1 MNPPPL
7 DRRVRVLQVA
17 AFALFAL
24 LALQLV
30 RMQLFRSGHYQQL
43 ADELSTRAVPI
54 EAARGIITDRNG
66 VVLARNQPEF
76 QVVVIPGEL
85 PAGPAS
91 RLATLAA
98 VERATGVPLATLDDA
113 VRAGEH
119 PDAFAPVVIRDR
131 LDTNAAIEARAALTG
146 LDGVRVDAHPV
157 RVYAS
162 GDLMPQILG
171 YVGAIEP
178 DEVSHYLNAGYAL
191 NDRVGRSGVELTY
204 ESFLRG
210 QPGKHLI
217 SSHPSGREVARL
229 ADVAP
234 QTGSDLVLSIDL
246 RLQQAV
252 RDALQDGIAKALPPG
267 GRDAS
272 GQPALAAG
280 AAVVMDV
287 HTGELL
293 ALVSLPSYDANVF
306 AGRTNSSA
314 LEALLN
320 DPARPLL
327 HRGYMEVHAPGS
339 IFKPL
344 VGAAALQEGIATPA
358 TRITSTGAITIQD
371 IYNPGVRY
379 VFRDWAAH
387 GTLDFYGGIARSS
400 DVYFYYLAGGYNQ
413 GDVHFEGLGAD
424 RVATY
429 ARGFGLGAATGLDL
443 PGEAGGLVPDTK
455 WKEDTIEE
463 PWVLGDTY
471 TFGIGQG
478 YLTATPVQMAV
489 AAAAIANGGDVLQPH
504 VAHGLRRGGAVDVLP
519 RAVRGHVPVDA
530 TNLEVVREA
539 MRVAASPGG
548 TAFEGKP
555 DNVVIGGKTGTA
567 EFGAQRPDGSY
578 DSHGWYMG
586 FAPYDNPQV
595 AVIVYI
601 EHGIGQTYAAPVAKR
616 ILEAYFALPPGQAL
630 VSR

>member
-1 MNPPPL
+1 MSA
-7 DRRVRVLQVA
+7 DRRLVTLQA
-17 AFALFAL
+17 AAIALFAL
-24 LALQLV
+24 LALQLA
-30 RMQLFRSGHYQQL
+30 RMQLLQSTHYQQL

-66 VVLARNQPEF
+66 LVLARNQPAFE
-76 QVVVIPGEL
+76 VVVVPGEL

-91 RLATLAA
+91 RLAALAA
-98 VERATGVPLATLDDA
+98 VERATGVPLATIDDA

-131 LDTNAAIEARAALTG
+131 LDTTAAIEARAALTG
-146 LDGVRVDAHPV
+146 IDGVHVEAHPM

-178 DEVSHYLNAGYAL
+178 DEVTGYLDAGYAL

-210 QPGKHLI
+210 RPGKRLI
-217 SSHPSGREVARL
+217 SAHPSGREVARL
-229 ADVAP
+229 GNVAP
-234 QTGSDLVLSIDL
+234 QTGADLLLSIDL
-246 RLQQAV
+246 RLQHAV

-306 AGRTNSSA
+306 AGAADPDA
-314 LEALLN
+314 LERLLN
-320 DPARPLL
+320 DPAKPLL

-344 VGAAALQEGIATPA
+344 VGAAALQEGIAEPS

-400 DVYFYYLAGGYNQ
+400 DVYFYYLAGGYDQ

-424 RVATY
+424 RVARY
-429 ARGFGLGAATGLDL
+429 ARDFGLGRTTGLDL
-443 PGEAGGLVPDTK
+443 PGEAEGLVPDTK
-455 WKEDTIEE
+455 WKQDAIEE

-489 AAAAIANGGDVLQPH
+489 AAAAIANGGDVLQPR
-504 VAHGLRRGGAVDVLP
+504 VAHGLRRGGAVDAFP
-519 RAVRGHVPVDA
+519 RSVRGRVPVDA
-530 TNLEVVREA
+530 AHMDTVREA

-555 DNVVIGGKTGTA
+555 DAVVIGGKTGTA

-586 FAPYDNPQV
+586 FAPYEDPQI

-601 EHGIGQTYAAPVAKR
+601 EHGVGQTYAAPVAKR
-616 ILEAYFALPPGQAL
+616 IFEAYFSLPPGQSL
-630 VSR
+630 VAR